1 MTDPDLKKVTKL
13 VEDRL
18 KFLSK
23 DRIKELAGFQLLKT
37 KSRESVGEHL
47 KKAKKEDLKNL
58 AGLYLLELYSN
69 FYDEDEIK
77 EIYPK

>member
-1 MTDPDLKKVTKL
+1 MSDLGSKKVTKL
-13 VEDRL
+13 FEDRL

-58 AGLYLLELYSN
+58 AGLYLLEFYYN
-69 FYDEDEIK
+69 FYTETDLR